1 MHTMSETP
9 NIVTILAYVIV
20 LIPGM
25 YFAYRLLREVFYYFR
40 HDDEDIL

>member
-1 MHTMSETP
+1 MSESQSIIT
-9 NIVTILAYVIV
+9 VLAYVIG

-25 YFAYRLLREVFYYFR
+25 YFAYRLLREVFYYFK